1 MCVCVSVCFAW
12 IKISEESLSNRW
24 TGHLENSVNHEMFE
38 LFFFLKCHSK
48 AHGSWLW
55 NGLIGRT
62 RIRTAVINVIFS
74 EFLLGANVYEQI
86 YSDCIS
92 SGKKRC
98 FQNAK
103 QKDNKRC
110 FELQK
115 CVANQKWAEKTI
127 FIIQGKQ
134 NASVRNE
141 VRLLGAMLFLSE
153 RALLQIKRE
162 ICSYREMYMGN

>member
-86 YSDCIS
+86 YSDCVS
-92 SGKKRC
+92 RGKKHC
-98 FQNAK
+98 VQNAK

-115 CVANQKWAEKTI
+115 CVAIQKWAEKNDFLHHSRQTKC
-127 FIIQGKQ
+127 FRSKWSSIIRS
-134 NASVRNE
+134 NAILKWASPFTN
-141 VRLLGAMLFLSE
+141 
-153 RALLQIKRE
+153 
-162 ICSYREMYMGN
+162 